1 MGCIPLKDGFKMI
14 SIDNEAGAIYIQVT
28 NNKIQKT
35 LEIDDNVFVDVDAKG
50 KLVGVELIRIAQVEI
65 PGIFEAIAKKIKD
78 PSVADYPQEISRELS
93 PLCQLQPV

>member
-14 SIDNEAGAIYIQVT
+14 SIVNEAGAIYIQIT

-50 KLVGVELIRIAQVEI
+50 NLVGVELIRIAQVEI
-65 PGIFEAIAKKIKD
+65 PGIFKAIATKMKN
-78 PSVADYPQEISRELS
+78 PAVVGYPQEISRALS